1 MSGSASSRIN
11 AVPPRHRTLERW
23 LSRSGIASRTIAR
36 QWIAGGRV
44 AVNGRVIR
52 DPDSWIDPL
61 NDEVLLDGSPITA
74 PDKTY
79 IAFHKPR
86 GLITTRSDPE
96 GRSTIYDLLPERY
109 KSLAA
114 VGRLDRDTSGLL
126 LLTNDTDFA
135 QRITSPESHVP
146 KTYLIKASKF
156 LSDES
161 IGKLRAGVKLRDGQT
176 RPAIVRRL
184 RNPGGKTVLEI
195 TITEGRNRQV
205 RRMVEAVGAKVV
217 SLTRVAVGEVHLDD
231 LRSGA
236 VRELTA
242 SEIESLRR

>member
-1 MSGSASSRIN
+1 M
-11 AVPPRHRTLERW
+11 V
-23 LSRSGIASRTIAR
+23 
-36 QWIAGGRV
+36 
-44 AVNGRVIR
+44 R
-52 DPDSWIDPL
+52 DPDSWIDPV

-74 PDKTY
+74 PDKIY

-86 GLITTRSDPE
+86 GVITTRSDPE
-96 GRSTIYDLLPERY
+96 GRTTIYDLLPERY

-114 VGRLDRDTSGLL
+114 VGRLDLDTTGLL

-135 QRITSPESHVP
+135 QRITSPESHVS
-146 KTYLIKASKF
+146 KTYVVKTSKYV
-156 LSDES
+156 SDES
-161 IGKLRAGVKLRDGQT
+161 IRKLTAGVTLRDGPT

-205 RRMVEAVGAKVV
+205 RRMFEAIGARVV
-217 SLTRVAVGEVHLDD
+217 SLTRVAVGEIYLGD

-242 SEIESLRR
+242 SEIGTLRR